1 MDEFLRMVE
10 PEDVGHLSS
19 TLEQARSIPQRITES
34 FTVRSGDGRGLHCYL
49 DAVPVWDETG
59 ALVRYVGAIQDQTR
73 QRDLESRL
81 FGEQKL
87 QALGQMASG
96 IAHDFNNVLSVIRGF
111 ADLLSED
118 IAADS
123 PQQGDLKEIRDAA
136 EQGRRLAQQLLLFVR
151 KKKPGV
157 ELLDVDGLIREREQM
172 LGLFLKSTV
181 SLRLDLDACG
191 GQVRLNRS
199 QFEQLL
205 LNFVGNAGDAIDG
218 EAGQV
223 TVSTAQ
229 ESVAAARICADGG
242 KLAPGHYLRLT
253 VRDNGK
259 GIGAERERIFEPL
272 FTTKGEGKG
281 TGLGLSVCASL
292 VREAHGA
299 IDLESEPGQG
309 SSFHIYLPSAEL

>member
-1 MDEFLRMVE
+1 
-10 PEDVGHLSS
+10 
-19 TLEQARSIPQRITES
+19 
-34 FTVRSGDGRGLHCYL
+34 
-49 DAVPVWDETG
+49 
-59 ALVRYVGAIQDQTR
+59 
-73 QRDLESRL
+73 
-81 FGEQKL
+81 
-87 QALGQMASG
+87 MASG

-118 IAADS
+118 IAPDS

-136 EQGRRLAQQLLLFVR
+136 EQGRRLAQQLLMFVR
-151 KKKPGV
+151 KEKPGA
-157 ELLDVDGLIREREQM
+157 ELLDVNVLIQEREQM

-181 SLRLDLDACG
+181 SLRLDLEASG
-191 GQVRLNRS
+191 ARVRLNRS

-218 EAGQV
+218 EAGEV
-223 TVSTAQ
+223 TVSTEPAWVG
-229 ESVAAARICADGG
+229 ETRICADGG

-281 TGLGLSVCASL
+281 TGLGLSVCATL
-292 VREAHGA
+292 VREAQGA

-309 SSFHIYLPSAEL
+309 TSFHIYLPLAEL